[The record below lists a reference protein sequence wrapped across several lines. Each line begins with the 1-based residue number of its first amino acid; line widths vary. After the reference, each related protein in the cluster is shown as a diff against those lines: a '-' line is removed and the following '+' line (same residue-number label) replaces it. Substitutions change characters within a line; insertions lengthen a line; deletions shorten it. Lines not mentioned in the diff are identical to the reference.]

1 MTNEGYCVEFK
12 KKQNFDDSAVFI
24 HCGRNNLKYESYWF
38 SYTLTLLLTRCENEC
53 RFAVCTVEL
62 FFLVQ

>member
-24 HCGRNNLKYESYWF
+24 HCGRNNLKYE
-38 SYTLTLLLTRCENEC
+38 
-53 RFAVCTVEL
+53 
-62 FFLVQ
+62 